1 MIPVTRERDRSCS
14 YEMLVEN
21 ESLRKRK
28 DEWRPGGDEFR
39 YGYGVVGK

>member
-21 ESLRKRK
+21 VSLRKRK
-28 DEWRPGGDEFR
+28 DEWRPGGDEFS
-39 YGYGVVGK
+39 YGYGVDGK